1 MDKPSPNNPHL
12 HDWLGTPSF
21 APKPFDPTQFDA
33 RQVLEAMSAGF
44 GPMKALTV
52 QQMELVTLASRRAQA
67 YLAIPQRLSR
77 CRTHQDLLNEQMRFW
92 QTAMSQYQDSTTRI
106 ANAWSE
112 LFAALPTAAAQAAP
126 APGVTF
132 PARPSP
138 HHSADPIRVP
148 ANVNS
153 RPMEVG
159 PGRSRR
165 DQS

>member
-21 APKPFDPTQFDA
+21 APKAFDPTQFDA
-33 RQVLEAMSAGF
+33 RQILETMSSGF
-44 GPMKALTV
+44 GPMKVLTV

-106 ANAWSE
+106 ANAWSD
-112 LFAALPTAAAQAAP
+112 LFSALPTAASQAAP
-126 APGVTF
+126 SSGITF
-132 PARPSP
+132 PAKTSPQRPQES
-138 HHSADPIRVP
+138 IRVP
-148 ANVNS
+148 ANGNAK
-153 RPMEVG
+153 PLEAVG
-159 PGRSRR
+159 GRSRR